1 MIPTLKK
8 IYKIILNKH
17 MSNED
22 RIAWKGFLLCIN
34 IAVLI
39 IGPIVT
45 LALIFIFGK
54 YTVLDENMVTMITNW
69 FK

>member
-17 MSNED
+17 MSDED
-22 RIAWKGFLLCIN
+22 RIAWKGFLLGIN

-45 LALIFIFGK
+45 LALIFIFGE
-54 YTVLDENMVTMITNW
+54 YTVLDENMVTAVTNW

>member
-1 MIPTLKK
+1 MYITLKK
-8 IYKIILNKH
+8 ISKGIFNKH
-17 MSNED
+17 LSEEEK
-22 RIAWKGFLLCIN
+22 IAWKGFLLGIN

-45 LALIFIFGK
+45 LTLIFIFGE
-54 YTVLDENMVTMITNW
+54 YTILDENILKGIVNF

>member
-1 MIPTLKK
+1 
-8 IYKIILNKH
+8 
-17 MSNED
+17 MSEEE
-22 RIAWKGFLLCIN
+22 IVAWKGFLLGIN

-45 LALIFIFGK
+45 LALIFIFGE
-54 YTVLDENMVTMITNW
+54 YTVLDENVVTAVTNW

>member
-1 MIPTLKK
+1 MYITLKK
-8 IYKIILNKH
+8 ITKGIWHRH
-17 MSNED
+17 MSEEE
-22 RIAWKGFLLCIN
+22 IVAWKGFLLGIN

-39 IGPIVT
+39 IGPIAT